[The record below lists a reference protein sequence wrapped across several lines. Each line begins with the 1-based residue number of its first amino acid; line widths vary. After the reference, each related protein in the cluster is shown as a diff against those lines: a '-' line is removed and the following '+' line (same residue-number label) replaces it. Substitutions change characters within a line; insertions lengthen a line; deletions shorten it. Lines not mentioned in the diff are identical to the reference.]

1 MKLRHCLFFQCPIL
15 HKTLITG
22 GVRVV
27 SGGVSMVSGMWNEE
41 IFGHTN
47 TKSIGK
53 ISISSD
59 IALSPSTIYC
69 IQISMSGGD
78 WMVSESVWMMSR
90 LCLRVSED
98 ASIQNLLAEIY
109 IRPWY
114 SDIAFFFQC
123 HVLYKNTYVW
133 GLSGWCL
140 TVSGSYVRVSGRCL
154 GVYRYHINWKQFN
167 KSCYIQLLFFL
178 PVP

>member
-69 IQISMSGGD
+69 IQISLSGGG
-78 WMVSESVWMMSR
+78 VGFRER
-90 LCLRVSED
+90 
-98 ASIQNLLAEIY
+98 
-109 IRPWY
+109 
-114 SDIAFFFQC
+114 
-123 HVLYKNTYVW
+123 W
-133 GLSGWCL
+133 GG
-140 TVSGSYVRVSGRCL
+140 
-154 GVYRYHINWKQFN
+154 
-167 KSCYIQLLFFL
+167 
-178 PVP
+178 

>member
-69 IQISMSGGD
+69 IQISMSGGV

-90 LCLRVSED
+90 LCLRMH
-98 ASIQNLLAEIY
+98 
-109 IRPWY
+109 
-114 SDIAFFFQC
+114 QC
-123 HVLYKNTYVW
+123 QICWQKFILGHDSQILPF
-133 GLSGWCL
+133 L
-140 TVSGSYVRVSGRCL
+140 T
-154 GVYRYHINWKQFN
+154 HHH
-167 KSCYIQLLFFL
+167 
-178 PVP
+178 

>member
-1 MKLRHCLFFQCPIL
+1 MKLRHCLFFQCTIL

-69 IQISMSGGD
+69 IQISLSGGV
-78 WMVSESVWMMSR
+78 WVVSESVWMMSR

-114 SDIAFFFQC
+114 SDIAFSSSVMYC
-123 HVLYKNTYVW
+123 IKTPM
-133 GLSGWCL
+133 SG
-140 TVSGSYVRVSGRCL
+140 GCL
-154 GVYRYHINWKQFN
+154 GGVWQCLDHM
-167 KSCYIQLLFFL
+167 
-178 PVP
+178 

>member
-59 IALSPSTIYC
+59 IAFLPVPSIAYKYLC
-69 IQISMSGGD
+69 LGVSG
-78 WMVSESVWMMSR
+78 W
-90 LCLRVSED
+90 CLRVS
-98 ASIQNLLAEIY
+98 
-109 IRPWY
+109 
-114 SDIAFFFQC
+114 
-123 HVLYKNTYVW
+123 
-133 GLSGWCL
+133 G
-140 TVSGSYVRVSGRCL
+140 
-154 GVYRYHINWKQFN
+154 
-167 KSCYIQLLFFL
+167 
-178 PVP
+178 

>member
-15 HKTLITG
+15 HKTLITW

-69 IQISMSGGD
+69 IQISLSGGV
-78 WMVSESVWMMSR
+78 WVVSDSVWII
-90 LCLRVSED
+90 C
-98 ASIQNLLAEIY
+98 QNHNTQITTN
-109 IRPWY
+109 
-114 SDIAFFFQC
+114 
-123 HVLYKNTYVW
+123 KNSPKGTAP
-133 GLSGWCL
+133 
-140 TVSGSYVRVSGRCL
+140 
-154 GVYRYHINWKQFN
+154 IF
-167 KSCYIQLLFFL
+167 
-178 PVP
+178 